1 MYICFTFTSLSLKK
15 KKKRRK
21 KEEEKIRPKSWGF
34 VKINKTQL

>member
-1 MYICFTFTSLSLKK
+1 MHICFTFTSLSLKK
-15 KKKRRK
+15 KRKRE